1 MLITSASNSR
11 LKQLRAALRNGGS
24 DGQGR
29 IRIEGAK
36 LVREAIRSHLL
47 VDEVYVSESCRR
59 DSETQVLLNR
69 IPGEPEIVEV
79 SDRLFPTIVST
90 EHPQGLL
97 ALARIP
103 SIQLDALLQ
112 RSSILLVGCEL
123 QDPGNLGTLLRSA
136 EAFGVEGVLL
146 TQTSVDPW
154 NEKVVRA
161 SAGSIF
167 RLPCLGGF
175 KSRDLLGNLER
186 NGFHLVAAAPRT
198 AIDFRKADYRDRFAL
213 ILGNEGKGLSQEILN
228 QVQTRIQIPMAAGIE
243 SLNVAVAASII
254 LCEVARQRRESGGR
268 ES

>member
-24 DGQGR
+24 DAQGR

-59 DSETQVLLNR
+59 DSETQALLNR

-161 SAGSIF
+161 SAGAIF

-175 KSRDLLGNLER
+175 EGKDLLGNLER
-186 NGFHLVAAAPRT
+186 NRFHLVAATPRA
-198 AIDFRKADYRDRFAL
+198 AIDFRKAHYGDRFAL
-213 ILGNEGKGLSQEILN
+213 ILGNEGKGLSQEILS
-228 QVQTRIQIPMAAGIE
+228 QVQTRIQIQMAAGIE

-254 LCEVARQRRESGGR
+254 LCEAARQRRGSGGH